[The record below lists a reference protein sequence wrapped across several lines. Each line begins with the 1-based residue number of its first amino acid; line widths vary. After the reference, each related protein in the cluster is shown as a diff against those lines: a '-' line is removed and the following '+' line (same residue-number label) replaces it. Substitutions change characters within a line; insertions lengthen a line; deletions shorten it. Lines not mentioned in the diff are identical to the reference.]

1 MRCHRQIMSAARRS
15 VNDEKRSY
23 LSKAQVTRRE
33 GRLPICGSGFL
44 LASFRR
50 AGVLDVQPGKHVF

>member
-1 MRCHRQIMSAARRS
+1 MSAARRS
-15 VNDEKRSY
+15 VNEEKRSY